1 MANAADRVVPHGQ
14 PDPESGRSAP
24 LARWLAWVVLVV
36 MAATLVYTGWIALA
50 NFNRIGV

>member
-1 MANAADRVVPHGQ
+1 MANAADRVVPHDR
-14 PDPESGRSAP
+14 PDPESGRSAL
-24 LARWLAWVVLVV
+24 LARWLALVVLVV